1 MGGTAV
7 RNWARVVFLATAAAG
22 VVASSGAFGQYIRG
36 QATIALRSGESAEL
50 TKLYYVENCRSM
62 LKSTPEAEIID
73 APPAVTVSVR
83 EDMVLPR
90 AQGCAKPVK
99 GGTLVISAKDIE
111 DLSYTPVTIRV
122 TYKTHDGDRKLSY
135 VINLSLIP

>member
-1 MGGTAV
+1 V
-7 RNWARVVFLATAAAG
+7 RNWTRGVFLATATAG
-22 VVASSGAFGQYIRG
+22 FVASSGALGQYIRG
-36 QATIALRSGESAEL
+36 QATIALKSGESAEI
-50 TKLYYVENCRSM
+50 TKLYYVENCTSM
-62 LKSTPEAEIID
+62 LKSIPEAEIID

-99 GGTLVISAKDIE
+99 GGTLVMSAKDIG
-111 DLSYTPVTIRV
+111 DLSYTPVTVRI
-122 TYKTHDGDRKLSY
+122 TYKTRDGDRKFSY

>member
-1 MGGTAV
+1 MGGMAV
-7 RNWARVVFLATAAAG
+7 RNCTRAVFLATATAG
-22 VVASSGAFGQYIRG
+22 VVACSGAFGQYIRG
-36 QATIALRSGESAEL
+36 QATIALRSGESTEL
-50 TKLYYVENCRSM
+50 TTLYYVENCKSM

-111 DLSYTPVTIRV
+111 DLSYTPVTVRI
-122 TYKTHDGDRKLSY
+122 TFKTRDGDRKFSY

>member
-1 MGGTAV
+1 M
-7 RNWARVVFLATAAAG
+7 RNWARGVFLATATV
-22 VVASSGAFGQYIRG
+22 VVAGSGAFGQYLRG
-36 QATIALRSGESAEL
+36 QATIALRSGESTEL
-50 TKLYYVENCRSM
+50 TKLYYVENCVST

-99 GGTLVISAKDIE
+99 GGTLVMTAKDIE
-111 DLSYTPVTIRV
+111 DPSYTPVTVRI
-122 TYKTHDGDRKLSY
+122 TYKTRDGDRKFSY